1 MAGFPYYKQLDAMDC
16 GPTCVRMISRH
27 YGRHY
32 TLKTLREKSTVD
44 REGISLQGISE
55 IAEAIGFRS
64 LGVRLDFEKLANEA
78 PLPTIAHWNQ
88 NHFVV
93 VYKIKN
99 DKVYVADPA
108 YGMLVYSKQDFLKGW
123 ASDREK
129 GAESGILLLME
140 PGPDFMDREEEKPDK
155 SSFQFLFRY
164 VFQFRKY
171 LTQLFLGLILG
182 SLLQLIFPFLTQAVV
197 DFGVGTRNVGFVYLI
212 LIAQLV
218 LFASQ
223 MAMQFIQAWIL
234 IHLSTRINISILS
247 DFLIKLMKLPVGFFD
262 SKKTGDLMQ
271 RIGDHRRIELFLTD
285 AVLNSLFSIFTLL
298 MLGFVLAVYSLP
310 VFFIFLTGSLL
321 YIGWILLF
329 LKKRAQLDHRSFA
342 QMAAEQSNII
352 QLITGMQEIKLNNIE
367 RPRRWEWER
376 IQAKLFRINLK
387 KLSLTQYQQ
396 GGARFFNQIQNI
408 LIIFVSAK
416 AVIEGEM
423 TIGMMMAIT
432 YIAGQLNTP
441 IGQLISFVQQAQDA
455 KISLERLGEIHN
467 SPDED
472 EAGGIGNALMPA
484 DRSIHI
490 QNLSFR
496 YGGTESAE
504 VLKQLNIHIPKGK
517 ITAIV
522 GASGSGKTTL
532 IKLLLKFYPPTQGQ
546 ILVGNT
552 RLEDILNR
560 TWRGSCGVVM
570 QDGFIFSDTVANNIA
585 MEENIDKYRLQ
596 QAVAIANIRTFIDE
610 LPLGFNTK
618 IGQEGMGLS
627 GGQKQRILIA
637 RAVYKNPDYLFF
649 DEATSALDATN
660 ERQIMENLE
669 RFFVGKTVII
679 VAHRLSTVKNADQI
693 IVLENGK
700 VVETGHHK
708 ALVDDRGQYYSLI
721 KNQLELGN

>member
-1 MAGFPYYKQLDAMDC
+1 MAGFPYYKQLDVMDC
-16 GPTCVRMISRH
+16 GPTCIRMIARH

-44 REGISLQGISE
+44 REGISLQGIGE
-55 IAEAIGFRS
+55 IAEAVGFRS
-64 LGVRLDFEKLANEA
+64 LGVKLDFDTLAKEA
-78 PLPTIAHWNQ
+78 PLPAVAHWNQ

-99 DKVYVADPA
+99 DKIYIADPA
-108 YGMLVYSKQDFLKGW
+108 YGMLVYSKQDFIKSW
-123 ASDREK
+123 ASDRQN
-129 GAESGILLLME
+129 GAESGILLLLE
-140 PGPDFMDREEEKPDK
+140 PGPDFLEREEEKQDK
-155 SSFQFLFRY
+155 SSFRFLFRY
-164 VFQFRKY
+164 LSPFRKY
-171 LTQLFLGLILG
+171 LTQLFFGLILG
-182 SLLQLIFPFLTQAVV
+182 SLFQLIFPFLTQAVV

-285 AVLNSLFSIFTLL
+285 AVLNSLFSLFTLVI
-298 MLGFVLAVYSLP
+298 LGFVLAIYSLP
-310 VFFIFLTGSLL
+310 VFFIFLTGSTL
-321 YIGWILLF
+321 YVGWILLF
-329 LKKRAQLDHRSFA
+329 LKKRAQLDHKSFA

-367 RPRRWEWER
+367 RSRRWEWER

-408 LIIFVSAK
+408 LIIFISAQ
-416 AVIEGEM
+416 AVIEGDM
-423 TIGMMMAIT
+423 TMGMMMAIT
-432 YIAGQLNTP
+432 YISGQLNTP
-441 IGQLISFVQQAQDA
+441 IGQLISFLQQAQDA

-467 SPDED
+467 SQDED
-472 EAGGIGNALMPA
+472 EEGGIANDFFPS
-484 DRSIHI
+484 DRSISI
-490 QNLSFR
+490 RNLGFR
-496 YGGTESAE
+496 YGGTGSAE
-504 VLKQLNIHIPKGK
+504 VLSNLSLHIPKGK

-532 IKLLLKFYPPTQGQ
+532 IKLLLKFYPPQEGQ
-546 ILVGNT
+546 IQIGNI
-552 RLEDILNR
+552 RLEDIR
-560 TWRGSCGVVM
+560 SHKWRNSCGVVM
-570 QDGFIFSDTVANNIA
+570 QDGFIFSDSIANNIA
-585 MEENIDKYRLQ
+585 MEETIDKYRLQ
-596 QAVAIANIRTFIDE
+596 QAVAIANIRPFIDE

-618 IGQEGMGLS
+618 IGQEGLGLS

-669 RFFVGKTVII
+669 NFFIGKTVII

-693 IVLENGK
+693 IVLDRGK
-700 VVETGHHK
+700 VVETGHHST
-708 ALVDDRGQYYSLI
+708 LVDHRGQYYSLI